1 MVGCIKKKWDDKWK
15 CLRFER
21 GNAISL
27 GCNWFA
33 RGENCKP
40 SPDKKCGVIYFLS
53 WLQRIFDVGAVL
65 VDAFD
70 IA

>member
-1 MVGCIKKKWDDKWK
+1 MYSFFAMYYCDRRKGKTKELFFMVGCIKKRWDDKWK

-40 SPDKKCGVIYFLS
+40 SPDKKCRAI
-53 WLQRIFDVGAVL
+53 
-65 VDAFD
+65 
-70 IA
+70 